1 MSRIQQRMA
10 LFPTFSGV
18 GPSEEEF
25 IIVYA
30 EMIQISASLQD
41 FSQKRDRIGVAVAHS
56 FKDLD
61 FVIEPF
67 DGGRG
72 KP

>member
-1 MSRIQQRMA
+1 MA
-10 LFPTFSGV
+10 SLSPTFSGV
-18 GPSEEEF
+18 GPPEEEF
-25 IIVYA
+25 ISVYA
-30 EMIQISASLQD
+30 EMIKISSSLQD
-41 FSQKRDRIGVAVAHS
+41 FSQKRDRIGVAVTHS